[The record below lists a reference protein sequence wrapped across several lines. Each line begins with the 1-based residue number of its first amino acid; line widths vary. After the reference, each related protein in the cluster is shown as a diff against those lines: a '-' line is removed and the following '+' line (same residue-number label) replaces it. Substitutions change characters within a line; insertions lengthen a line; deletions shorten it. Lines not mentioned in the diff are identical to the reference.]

1 VTSPVRYPAAVLDR
15 VRRLAEAGGRREA
28 CGLVAR
34 AAGGW
39 EVAALPNAAPDDDA
53 FEAEPRALLAALRDL
68 EARGAAIVAFWH
80 GHVDAPAE
88 LSERDRAAATA
99 GGEPLWPGVEHLV
112 VALRRGRAADL
123 LRYRFERGGLASAQL
138 ETAAD

>member
-1 VTSPVRYPAAVLDR
+1 VSYPAAVLDS

-34 AAGGW
+34 GPGGW
-39 EVAALPNAAPDDDA
+39 EVVALANAAVEDDA
-53 FEAEPRALLAALRDL
+53 FEIEPRALLAAV
-68 EARGAAIVAFWH
+68 RGIEERGGAVVAFWH

-88 LSERDRAAATA
+88 LSARDRAAATF

-112 VALRRGRAADL
+112 VAVREGRAADVA
-123 LRYRFERGGLASAQL
+123 RYRFERGGLVAAPL
-138 ETAAD
+138 EPAED